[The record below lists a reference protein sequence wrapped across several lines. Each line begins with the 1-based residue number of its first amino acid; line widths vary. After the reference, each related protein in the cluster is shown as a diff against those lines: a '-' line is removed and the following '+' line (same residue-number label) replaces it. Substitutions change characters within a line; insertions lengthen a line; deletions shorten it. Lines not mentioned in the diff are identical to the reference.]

1 MTDPYKMNKTGKSAL
16 PIILTVVFGCAVMS
30 FVDGVLSPSYPVK
43 SLIKLILFGGAP
55 FAVSMLT
62 GMRLRDVLC
71 PQRRGLLISLGIGLA
86 IYAFILAAFFLLR
99 DVFDFSAV
107 TESLTSDEGVTRDNF
122 IYVALY
128 ISFCNS
134 FLEEFFFRG
143 FAFLTLCKYL
153 PRGAAYAFSAAAFAV
168 YHVAIMSGWF
178 GPLLFG
184 LLMLGLFAG
193 GIIFNFVDEKTGDV
207 FPSYVVHGFSNLATN
222 TVGLILFGIL

>member
-1 MTDPYKMNKTGKSAL
+1 MKETKKHAL
-16 PIILTVVFGCAVMS
+16 FIILSVIFGCALMS
-30 FVDGVLSPSYPVK
+30 VVDGVLSPSYPIK
-43 SLIKLILFGGAP
+43 SLIKLIVFGAIP
-55 FAVSMLT
+55 FVLCKAQGV
-62 GMRLRDVLC
+62 RLGDVLR
-71 PQRRGLLISLGIGLA
+71 PQKRGLLISLGIGVA
-86 IYAFILAAFFLLR
+86 IYAFILAAYFLLR

-107 TESLTSDEGVTRDNF
+107 TKSLTSDEGVTKDNF
-122 IYVALY
+122 IFVALY

-143 FAFLTLCKYL
+143 FAFLTLSKYL

-193 GIIFNFVDEKTGDV
+193 GIIFNFVDEKTRDI
-207 FPSYVVHGFSNLATN
+207 FPSYIVHAFSNLATN
-222 TVGLILFGIL
+222 TVGLILFGII

>member
-1 MTDPYKMNKTGKSAL
+1 MNVSKKRAL
-16 PIILTVVFGCAVMS
+16 TVILTVIFGCVAMS
-30 FVDGVLSPSYPVK
+30 VVDGVLSPSYPVK
-43 SLIKLILFGGAP
+43 SLIKLLVFGVLP
-55 FAVSMLT
+55 FAVSSVS
-62 GMRLRDVLC
+62 GIGLRDVLR
-71 PQRRGLLISLGIGLA
+71 PQKKGLLIFLGVGVA
-86 IYAFILAAFFLLR
+86 IYAFILTAYFLLR

-107 TESLTSDEGVTRDNF
+107 TASLTSDEGVTRDNF
-122 IYVALY
+122 IYVAAY

-143 FAFLTLCKYL
+143 FAFLALRNYV
-153 PRGAAYAFSAAAFAV
+153 PRSVAYAFSALSFGV

-193 GIIFNFVDEKTGDV
+193 GVIFNFVDEKTGDV
-207 FPSYVVHGFSNLATN
+207 FPSYIVHAFSNLATN